1 MRVFKDNNLVRECFE
16 ITSQLKSKQKF
27 LPPPIRNPEKL
38 FQTRKIFFSSPKRGA
53 ISGGAKIELAHHA
66 GFIEMQSQIDHRN

>member
-1 MRVFKDNNLVRECFE
+1 MCVFKDNNLVRECFE
-16 ITSQLKSKQKF
+16 ITSQLKS
-27 LPPPIRNPEKL
+27 
-38 FQTRKIFFSSPKRGA
+38 TRKFFFSSPKRGA